1 MQHTHTQWVWPSRD
15 RENWKTETWMVNRTH
30 YEQITIVFWYSCAR
44 FPFFR
49 FAHPPNNN
57 FMSSLNAYTHTDAH
71 TQIQFFGEKKRELF
85 STQNKYGNEMF
96 ISLLGLCTFCSS
108 SSHNNTIW
116 KITEH
121 KMRRK
126 TKHDAESRTK
136 KWNKNK
142 NRMYEQSQ

>member
-1 MQHTHTQWVWPSRD
+1 MKHTHTQWVWPSRH

-30 YEQITIVFWYSCAR
+30 YEQITIVFRYSCAR
-44 FPFFR
+44 FRFFL
-49 FAHPPNNN
+49 FLLILQIIILWAAWTHT
-57 FMSSLNAYTHTDAH
+57 YTHTR
-71 TQIQFFGEKKRELF
+71 IWFFGEKKRELF

-126 TKHDAESRTK
+126 TKPDAESRTRK
-136 KWNKNK
+136 CNEIK
-142 NRMYEQSQ
+142 